1 MSAGSGGRPPPHPV
15 SRHPGCAAGL
25 SGRTATSLPS
35 ALAALARPPRA
46 SQRHQAPSADAA
58 QDKGAA
64 TGGEGAAQST
74 RATSWPGLQ
83 GPWAAPDP
91 AAPTHLPED
100 PAGSRR
106 SDSAP
111 GTPCFRILGS
121 PCPGAGRAPLRRNPA
136 PHQASAA
143 SHAGTVTR
151 TRLESGPPGGER
163 DPASGGVSLPKS
175 AGGFKALFQF
185 PISGGIWPMRI
196 NTELGFGRGGWMV
209 LSFN

>member
-1 MSAGSGGRPPPHPV
+1 MSGGTGGSPAPHPV

-100 PAGSRR
+100 AAGSWR
-106 SDSAP
+106 SDSALLALRASGFQALP
-111 GTPCFRILGS
+111 APGLGGRHCAGTP
-121 PCPGAGRAPLRRNPA
+121 P
-136 PHQASAA
+136 
-143 SHAGTVTR
+143 R
-151 TRLESGPPGGER
+151 TRPSQRPTQGRSPEPERAWNRVRPVGSGTRP
-163 DPASGGVSLPKS
+163 L
-175 AGGFKALFQF
+175 AGFLFQNQ
-185 PISGGIWPMRI
+185 PEGSGLCFSFLFQ
-196 NTELGFGRGGWMV
+196 EGFGQ
-209 LSFN
+209 